1 MCDSKNSGF
10 IKEQETSRLLSNLGL
25 KTPLRKTLVLGDIL
39 FQRYKTNKLVNRF
52 SLAEINSCLKYI

>member
-1 MCDSKNSGF
+1 MCDSKNLGF

-25 KTPLRKTLVLGDIL
+25 KTPLSKTLVLVDIL
-39 FQRYKTNKLVNRF
+39 FQRYKTNKLVNKF